1 MITNAEAEGPAN
13 SLILQASGLVQ
24 AITGALIASLNCK
37 CYIKAARRPRE
48 ETALAQPH
56 RTAKA
61 GGSAKEAC
69 ARASRSART
78 DYTCSYYFTNFQKS

>member
-1 MITNAEAEGPAN
+1 MITNAEAEEPAN
-13 SLILQASGLVQ
+13 SLTLQASGHVQ
-24 AITGALIASLNCK
+24 ETTGALIASLSCK

-48 ETALAQPH
+48 ETVPAQPH

-69 ARASRSART
+69 ARASRSVPTENA
-78 DYTCSYYFTNFQKS
+78 C